1 VIATP
6 TEVGIGLALDLAFG
20 DPKWLPHPV
29 RAIGWGIVQQERFW
43 RRTPVPL
50 RWSGV
55 LLWLATVGGTAAVVA
70 ASMLWLPRPWI
81 AAYWIYSFLAIR
93 DLDAHAGAVVTEL
106 IRRDIPAARAQLA
119 QIVGRDTADLDE
131 TEIMRGVVETVA
143 ENLGDAVVAPL
154 FYLALGGPVA
164 MAAYK
169 SVNTLDS
176 MVGYKNER
184 YREFGWFSARADD
197 WANWIP
203 ARIAAGLIWLVS
215 VTPGYSLRR
224 SIRITLRDGA
234 SQPSPNSGYPEA
246 AAAGAL
252 GVRLGGLNHYGGQ
265 PSQKAYLGDAT
276 GRLDVAIYTRV
287 RVMLYGVSLLAA
299 AGACL
304 R

>member
-6 TEVGIGLALDLAFG
+6 AEVGIGVALDLALG

-29 RAIGWGIVQQERFW
+29 RAIGWAIAKQERVW
-43 RRTPVPL
+43 RGTRIPL
-50 RWSGV
+50 RLSGV
-55 LLWLATVGGTAAVVA
+55 LLWLTTVGGTAAIVA
-70 ASMLWLPRPWI
+70 ASMMWLPRPWI
-81 AAYWIYSFLAIR
+81 AAYWIYSLLAIR
-93 DLDAHAGAVVTEL
+93 DLDAHASAVVKEL
-106 IRRDIPAARAQLA
+106 VRHDIPAARARLA
-119 QIVGRDTADLDE
+119 QIVGRDTAHLDE
-131 TEIMRGVVETVA
+131 PEIMRGVVETVA
-143 ENLGDAVVAPL
+143 ENLGDAVIAPL

-184 YREFGWFSARADD
+184 YIDFGWFSARADD

-203 ARIAAGLIWLVS
+203 ARVSAGLIWLVS
-215 VTPGYSLRR
+215 VAPGYSLKR
-224 SIRITLRDGA
+224 SIRVTFRDGA

-252 GVRLGGLNHYGGQ
+252 GVRLGGLNSYGGKA
-265 PSQKAYLGDAT
+265 SQKAYLGDPVAT
-276 GRLDVAIYTRV
+276 LDVGVYPRV
-287 RVMLYGVSLLAA
+287 RLMLYGVSLLAA

>member
-6 TEVGIGLALDLAFG
+6 AEVGIGVALDLALG

-29 RAIGWGIVQQERFW
+29 RAIGWAIAKQERVW
-43 RRTPVPL
+43 RGTRIPL
-50 RWSGV
+50 RLSGV
-55 LLWLATVGGTAAVVA
+55 LLWLTTVGGTAAIVA
-70 ASMLWLPRPWI
+70 ASMTWLPRPWI
-81 AAYWIYSFLAIR
+81 AAYWIYSLLAIR
-93 DLDAHAGAVVTEL
+93 DLDAHASAVVKEL
-106 IRRDIPAARAQLA
+106 VRHDIPAARARLA
-119 QIVGRDTADLDE
+119 QIVGRDTAHLDE
-131 TEIMRGVVETVA
+131 PEIMRGVVETVA
-143 ENLGDAVVAPL
+143 ENLGDAVIAPL

-184 YREFGWFSARADD
+184 YIDFGWFSARADD

-203 ARIAAGLIWLVS
+203 ARVSAGLIWLVS
-215 VTPGYSLRR
+215 VAPGYSLKR
-224 SIRITLRDGA
+224 SIRVTFRDGA

-252 GVRLGGLNHYGGQ
+252 GVRLGGLNSYGGKA
-265 PSQKAYLGDAT
+265 SQKAYLGDPVAK
-276 GRLDVAIYTRV
+276 LDVGVYPRV
-287 RVMLYGVSLLAA
+287 RLMLFGVSLLAA